1 MSQSKKGKKKFVVPK
16 DMWEWPILEG
26 AQTVE
31 YFPFV
36 KKIKRKKKMLTP
48 PDFFLIFFS
57 MSNLSNFC

>member
-36 KKIKRKKKMLTP
+36 KKIKRKKK
-48 PDFFLIFFS
+48 
-57 MSNLSNFC
+57 C